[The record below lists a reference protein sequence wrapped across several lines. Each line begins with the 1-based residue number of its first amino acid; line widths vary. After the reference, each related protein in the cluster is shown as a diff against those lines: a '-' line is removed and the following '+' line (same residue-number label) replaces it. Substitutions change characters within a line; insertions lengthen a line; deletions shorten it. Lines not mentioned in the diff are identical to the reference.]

1 VQEAADFRDEVEAW
15 CMEEDLTLVP
25 LREAHQAN
33 GLPLFRITASA
44 TGKGGVVVYMKGD
57 ILWVQRKGEKG
68 VFDPMG
74 LDEGLVERAEG
85 K

>member
-1 VQEAADFRDEVEAW
+1 
-15 CMEEDLTLVP
+15 
-25 LREAHQAN
+25 
-33 GLPLFRITASA
+33 
-44 TGKGGVVVYMKGD
+44 MKGD

-74 LDEGLVERAEG
+74 IDEGLVERAEG